1 MSAAERAEH
10 LLSVVE
16 ERICAEAFKV
26 AQYEDVDAETTADA
40 KARWDDWA
48 VLYDA
53 LNDGLMDRLK
63 AEYTARRTL
72 IRGAA

>member
-1 MSAAERAEH
+1 MSAAGRYEH
-10 LLSVVE
+10 VVAAVE
-16 ERICAEAFKV
+16 VQICAEAFKV
-26 AQYEDVDAETTADA
+26 AQYEDVDAETAAGA

-53 LNDGLMDRLK
+53 LNDGLMDELHAK
-63 AEYTARRTL
+63 YTARRTL